1 MSPKAQ
7 VSPTKD
13 RCSVGREVAQDW
25 SHATRFEPS
34 AVPNGAIIVGRFRA
48 TPAGAE
54 LDASETSE
62 GMVILALLKS
72 PILNSPN
79 AIVFDVPSLTS

>member
-1 MSPKAQ
+1 MIPKAQ

-13 RCSVGREVAQDW
+13 RCSVGREAAQVW
-25 SHATRFEPS
+25 SHAVRFEPL
-34 AVPNGAIIVGRFRA
+34 AVPNGAIIVGAFRV

-54 LDASETSE
+54 LDASATSE
-62 GMVILALLKS
+62 GMVIWELLKS

-79 AIVFDVPSLTS
+79 AIVFDVPSVTF